1 MAAALSLNAH
11 GRDDGTFVLV
21 ATGEIDLSNID
32 LFSEALSSAVARAD
46 ATLTV
51 DLSGVEYLDSGGLNV
66 LFAHADRIHVIA
78 NPVLMPVLKI
88 SGLTD
93 VASVESASPPASG

>member
-1 MAAALSLNAH
+1 MAAPLSLITAA
-11 GRDDGTFVLV
+11 
-21 ATGEIDLSNID
+21 ATTARSCWGDRRTRSEQCRLRS
-32 LFSEALSSAVARAD
+32 SEALSSAAARAD

-66 LFAHADRIHVIA
+66 LFAHADRIHIIA

-93 VASVESASPPASG
+93 VASVEAASPRASG